1 MSDFIVKIWLIEEP
15 VIDHPNADK
24 LNIVKIG
31 GYECITNKNVDGSP
45 RYNQGDAVLYIPEG
59 AVMPE
64 WLLRRLDMWDH
75 DKNKGVLAGSAGNRV
90 KMIKLRGMF
99 SAGILYPV
107 SGGFHE
113 PLSGEY
119 SQTPCMC
126 IDVDNDVRDMHGNFV
141 FDNGVETMEVEFDT
155 DYAQTLEI
163 VKYES
168 PVPIHMADEVM
179 ALFGVPAK
187 YDFEN
192 LKSVPDMFDDFDMVV
207 ATEKLHGTFVQ
218 FGCVHGLHHEEL
230 FGKNK
235 NIYVCS
241 KGLGSQGL
249 VFKNNEQNKNNL
261 YVKALN
267 KLLANG
273 LDEYLNDVVNESN
286 LAFRIFGEIYG
297 GNVQD
302 LSYGLNQ
309 PELKIF
315 DIMTGNSF
323 IDSNDCIRLTALGNL
338 SVVPVLYCG
347 YFDIEKL
354 TLLRDGKT

>member
-1 MSDFIVKIWLIEEP
+1 
-15 VIDHPNADK
+15 
-24 LNIVKIG
+24 
-31 GYECITNKNVDGSP
+31 
-45 RYNQGDAVLYIPEG
+45 
-59 AVMPE
+59 
-64 WLLRRLDMWDH
+64 
-75 DKNKGVLAGSAGNRV
+75 
-90 KMIKLRGMF
+90 MF

-168 PVPIHMADEVM
+168 PVPIHMAGEVM

-302 LSYGLNQ
+302 LSYDCKEPAFAAFDMMHGDDFVSYSGFFVNAAQ
-309 PELKIF
+309 WHIPIVPELY
-315 DIMTGNSF
+315 
-323 IDSNDCIRLTALGNL
+323 LG
-338 SVVPVLYCG
+338 G
-347 YFDIEKL
+347 YYHDELLK
-354 TLLRDGKT
+354 LRDGKTMLGGKNIREGLVVKTWNNSKHPVHGRKIAKMVSPDYLLRKGTVTEYN